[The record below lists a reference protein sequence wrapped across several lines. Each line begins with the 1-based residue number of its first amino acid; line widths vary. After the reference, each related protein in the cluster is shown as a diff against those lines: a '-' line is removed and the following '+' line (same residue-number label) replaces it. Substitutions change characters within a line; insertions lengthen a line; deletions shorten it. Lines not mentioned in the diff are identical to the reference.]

1 MNDKSF
7 MANNV
12 PNIDEITGYGVKSY
26 AVVLDSPFGGT
37 QLLFY
42 FSFNTLKENSDRN
55 VAFFDLLISEKII

>member
-1 MNDKSF
+1 MT
-7 MANNV
+7 NNV
-12 PNIDEITGYGVKSY
+12 PNINEITGYVKSY
-26 AVVLDSPFGGT
+26 AVVLDSLFGGA

>member
-1 MNDKSF
+1 

-26 AVVLDSPFGGT
+26 AVVLDSLFEGT

-42 FSFNTLKENSDRN
+42 FSFYTLKENSDRN
-55 VAFFDLLISEKII
+55 VAFFDLLISEK

>member
-1 MNDKSF
+1 

-12 PNIDEITGYGVKSY
+12 PNINEITGYGVKSY
-26 AVVLDSPFGGT
+26 AVVLDSLFWGA

>member
-1 MNDKSF
+1 

-12 PNIDEITGYGVKSY
+12 PNINEITGYGVKSY
-26 AVVLDSPFGGT
+26 AVVLDS
-37 QLLFY
+37 LLGVQEKKFY